1 MVRLFRLPVHW
12 TGYAAFVLIVV
23 AVYLY
28 SLLDAQAKPWSLWRR
43 SWMQDS
49 GDPEQRRLARYSTQ
63 AECLTAQWTKLG
75 EELQQQTEVHQA
87 MKSIRAGS
95 PKVLLQEGRTI
106 FQLGPSLW
114 SRIPGSNTRTLA
126 DLSEKRNLTAY
137 QQERLAHEMSL
148 PEIVSTVSVYCA
160 PSVRYSLW
168 PFYTPTYPAAADD
181 LRRLGERTLA
191 LRAKQMLGE

>member
-1 MVRLFRLPVHW
+1 
-12 TGYAAFVLIVV
+12 
-23 AVYLY
+23 
-28 SLLDAQAKPWSLWRR
+28 
-43 SWMQDS
+43 MQDS

-63 AECLTAQWTKLG
+63 DECLAAQWKKLD
-75 EELQQQTEVHQA
+75 EELQLQMQAQQA
-87 MKSIRAGS
+87 MKSIGAGS
-95 PKVLLQEGRTI
+95 KKEVLLREGRTI

-114 SRIPGSNTRTLA
+114 SRISGSATRFRA

-137 QQERLAHEMSL
+137 QQEQLAYEMSL